1 MEVVGLVDRVGQEE
15 QRVQRVQRVEDL
27 GMVVEIVLKV

>member
-15 QRVQRVQRVEDL
+15 QRVQRVEDL
-27 GMVVEIVLKV
+27 GMVVVIVLKV

>member
-15 QRVQRVQRVEDL
+15 QRVQRVEDL